1 MLAPNHSLACPCPTL
16 NWWWWWSG
24 EGQSIRRMRIA
35 VIGRKCWKACDI
47 SHLQHGRRIL
57 NIDKDYFHTHCFDV
71 PSQWA
76 CVAYTLFHIGDW
88 LSRVTL
94 SLSASCVD
102 LARLLT
108 CLLRPRLASQSW
120 DCVHLAASDDN
131 LRMVELYTIL
141 SRYKILFLEH
151 GMIFLWFDFD
161 FGFSF
166 SCFALILW
174 AKPNLAKTFKKIHL
188 AQYHP
193 SQLITFGMGWL
204 ALGA

>member
-1 MLAPNHSLACPCPTL
+1 MPLLFWHTLEPGHRTCIHCACVCVCVCAMLAPNHSLACPCPTL

-24 EGQSIRRMRIA
+24 GGQSIRRMRIA
-35 VIGRKCWKACDI
+35 VIGGKCRKTCNI

-57 NIDKDYFHTHCFDV
+57 NIDKDYFLTHCFDV

-76 CVAYTLFHIGDW
+76 CVAHTRFHIGDW

-94 SLSASCVD
+94 SLSASCFD

-131 LRMVELYTIL
+131 LRMVELYTLL
-141 SRYKILFLEH
+141 SSCKILF
-151 GMIFLWFDFD
+151 
-161 FGFSF
+161 
-166 SCFALILW
+166 
-174 AKPNLAKTFKKIHL
+174 
-188 AQYHP
+188 
-193 SQLITFGMGWL
+193 
-204 ALGA
+204 